1 MTVFRPLDAFSTEP
15 IGPRVYR
22 EIRDAIV
29 CLRLKPGQIISEADV
44 ARQFGASRQPVHDAF
59 VRLQSSGLLH
69 VMPQRGTRVARI
81 SPKDV
86 RDAQVIRRAI
96 EAATVARAC
105 ARRRPESLAA
115 LERNLAQQD
124 AIAGEREPRAFL
136 KLDEEFHRLLAVC
149 ADLEM
154 AWTIIEDAKS
164 HMDRVRFLSLP
175 QTTPVAALIRQHR
188 AIVAGIA
195 AGDVDAALAALT
207 EHFGEIDKSLPALEA
222 AYPELF
228 DHDDA
233 PAAPSRKP
241 STVVGR

>member
-1 MTVFRPLDAFSTEP
+1 VTVFTPLDTFSSEP

-59 VRLQSSGLLH
+59 VRLQASGLLH
-69 VMPQRGTRVARI
+69 VLPQRGTRVARI

-105 ARRRPESLAA
+105 ERRRPESLAA
-115 LERNLAQQD
+115 LKANVARQEAS
-124 AIAGEREPRAFL
+124 AGEREPRAFL
-136 KLDEEFHRLLAVC
+136 KLDEEFHRLLAAC

-164 HMDRVRFLSLP
+164 HMDRVRYLSLP
-175 QTTPVAALIRQHR
+175 QTTPVATLVRQHK

-195 AGDVDAALAALT
+195 AGDASAALAALT

-222 AYPELF
+222 EYPELF
-228 DHDDA
+228 EHDEA
-233 PAAPSRKP
+233 RAEPM
-241 STVVGR
+241 VVR

>member
-1 MTVFRPLDAFSTEP
+1 MTVFSPLDTFSSEP

-29 CLRLKPGQIISEADV
+29 GLRLKPGQIISEADV

-59 VRLQSSGLLH
+59 VRLQASGLLH
-69 VMPQRGTRVARI
+69 VLPQRGTRVARI
-81 SPKDV
+81 SIKDV

-105 ARRRPESLAA
+105 DRRRPESLAA
-115 LERNLAQQD
+115 LKANVARQEAVSG
-124 AIAGEREPRAFL
+124 AREPGAFL
-136 KLDEEFHRLLAVC
+136 KLDEEFHRLLAQC

-175 QTTPVAALIRQHR
+175 QTTPVEALIRQHK
-188 AIVAGIA
+188 AIVAGVERGDA
-195 AGDVDAALAALT
+195 AAAQAALA
-207 EHFGEIDKSLPALEA
+207 EHFCEIDKSLPALEA
-222 AYPELF
+222 EFPELF

-233 PAAPSRKP
+233 TAARREPVSENR
-241 STVVGR
+241 

>member
-1 MTVFRPLDAFSTEP
+1 MTVFTPLDTFSTEP

-59 VRLQSSGLLH
+59 VRLQASGLLH
-69 VMPQRGTRVARI
+69 VLPQRGTRVARI

-105 ARRRPESLAA
+105 ERRRPESIAA
-115 LERNLAQQD
+115 LEANIALQEGT
-124 AIAGEREPRAFL
+124 AGEPDPRAFL
-136 KLDEEFHRLLAVC
+136 KLDEEFHRSLAAC

-175 QTTPVAALIRQHR
+175 QTTPVTVLVRQHR

-195 AGDVDAALAALT
+195 AGDSVAALAALT
-207 EHFGEIDKSLPALEA
+207 EHFGEMDKSLPALEA
-222 AYPELF
+222 EFPELF

-233 PAAPSRKP
+233 RAEVKAAAR
-241 STVVGR
+241 